1 METSNWLASRVNCS
15 IGNKKNHFTDEELY
29 DLIINLK
36 SYIENNTLTA
46 RQKYAV
52 GAIQTETTGNFEI
65 NLFKEEYNIPQ
76 KYIDFLLKVDVYAK

>member
-1 METSNWLASRVNCS
+1 METSGWLASRVNCS
-15 IGNKKNHFTDEELY
+15 IGNEKNHFTDKELC

-36 SYIENNTLTA
+36 TYMKNKSLTV

-65 NLFKEEYNIPQ
+65 NLFKNEYNIPQ
-76 KYIDFLLKVDVYAK
+76 ECFDFLLKVDVYGR